1 VGDYQIPVG
10 LGTQTVGSTIRPG
23 SFNGVYAMK
32 PTWNSITREGQKL
45 YSLIFDT
52 LGLFA
57 RSVDDMKL
65 LLDAFQLV
73 DDEPEEAFH
82 IKDAKFAMLTLPTP
96 EWPAPGPG
104 TSAAMQRGARLLRAH
119 GAEVEEITLGKEFL
133 PMYKYHLQV
142 LSGDGR
148 IAFLPDYCVAK
159 EKLHSSLVDHVEN
172 KDKHTRKDQLK
183 AFDELAAM
191 RPKLDALANQYAAI
205 IAPSVIDEAPV
216 GHGNTGDAAFCG
228 PWTAMHMPVVNV
240 PGFKGEHGMPI
251 GLSVV
256 SSRYR
261 DQHLLRVCREVGKIF
276 ESEGGWRR
284 EV

>member
-1 VGDYQIPVG
+1 
-10 LGTQTVGSTIRPG
+10 
-23 SFNGVYAMK
+23 MK

-52 LGLFA
+52 LGLYA
-57 RSVDDMKL
+57 RSVADLKL

-73 DDEPEEAFH
+73 DDEPEEEFRV
-82 IKDAKFAMLTLPTP
+82 KGAKFALLTLPTP
-96 EWPAPGPG
+96 EWPAAGAG
-104 TSAAMQRGARLLRAH
+104 TSAAMKKAAELLRSH
-119 GAEVEEITLGKEFL
+119 GAEVEEITLDDEFR

-148 IAFLPDYCVAK
+148 IAFLPDYVVAK
-159 EKLHSSLVDHVEN
+159 DKLHSSLIDHVEN
-172 KDKHTRKDQLK
+172 TEKYTRKEQLK
-183 AFDELAAM
+183 AFDKLSAM
-191 RPKLDALANQYAAI
+191 RPKLDALADKYAAI

-228 PWTAMHMPVVNV
+228 PWTAMHMPVVNL

-251 GLSVV
+251 GLSAVA
-256 SSRYR
+256 SRYR

-276 ESEGGWRR
+276 ESEGGWKRG
-284 EV
+284 V